1 MEMLSERIT
10 NIKKRLVEYAGL
22 VESMIED
29 TLNGLLDRDREIL
42 AKIIEKDEPKANQF
56 ELELDELCITSIAQF
71 QPKAKDLRTILM
83 VLKINNDLERIA
95 DHAVNIA
102 ESSLFLVER
111 PSIKPL
117 IDIPR
122 MAKIAINMLK
132 DSITA
137 FINED
142 VELAYDIVIRDS
154 GVDSLRD
161 QILRELVTFMSSEPT
176 TIERA
181 FQLIRISTNI
191 ERISDLST
199 NICED
204 IIFMVLGKVIK
215 HRIDDGS
222 DSVIE

>member
-1 MEMLSERIT
+1 MLAERII
-10 NIKKRLVEYAGL
+10 NVKKKLIDYAGL
-22 VESMIED
+22 VESMIDKSLE
-29 TLNGLLDRDREIL
+29 GLLEKEKDLLIEV
-42 AKIIEKDEPKANQF
+42 IEKDEALSNRF
-56 ELELDELCITSIAQF
+56 ELELDELCIVSIAQF
-71 QPKAKDLRTILM
+71 QPRAKDLRTVLMILR
-83 VLKINNDLERIA
+83 INNDLERIA

-102 ESSLFLVER
+102 ESSIFLIER

-117 IDIPR
+117 LDIPR
-122 MAKIAINMLK
+122 MAQIAVKMLK

-142 VELAYDIVIRDS
+142 VELAHDVCVRDS
-154 GVDSLRD
+154 GVDALRD
-161 QILRELVTFMSSEPT
+161 QILRELITFMSSEPS

-181 FQLIRISTNI
+181 FQLIRISTNL

-215 HRIDDGS
+215 HHAEDGS
-222 DSVIE
+222 DGSIK

>member
-1 MEMLSERIT
+1 MLSERIT
-10 NIKKRLVEYAGL
+10 NTKKKLIEYAGL
-22 VESMIED
+22 VEKMID
-29 TLNGLLDRDREIL
+29 KSLDGLLEKEREPL
-42 AKIIEKDEPKANQF
+42 VEVIEKDEVRANKF
-56 ELELDELCITSIAQF
+56 ELEIDELCISCIAQF

-102 ESSLFLVER
+102 ESALFLIER

-122 MAKIAINMLK
+122 MAQIAVNMLE

-137 FINED
+137 FINENS
-142 VELAYDIVIRDS
+142 ELAYEVVIRDS
-154 GVDSLRD
+154 GVDALRD

-181 FQLIRISTNI
+181 FQLIRISTNL

-215 HRIDDGS
+215 HQEGEGS
-222 DSVIE
+222 DVIAN